1 MNEQYAVAPWITG
14 SVLAAMT
21 AAVILGGIRSIAAVC
36 QFLVPVMAGV
46 YVFGCVALL
55 TINADKV
62 PAAIGLIFSEAFTG
76 TAAIGGFVGAGL
88 KEVVRAGVSRG
99 LFSNE
104 SGLGSAPIAAAAAR
118 TPNPVRQALINSTG
132 PFWDTVVVC
141 ALTGIVFVSSGVW
154 ETATDKAMLSRL
166 AFDQLPVVGGLIL
179 TVALVTFVF
188 STILGWSYYGE
199 KATEY
204 LLGSRAILPYRLCW
218 VAAVFVGTLASLNV
232 VWTLADILNGL
243 MAVPNLIALLALSGV
258 LVAETAKHKDV
269 LSGQSDE

>member
-1 MNEQYAVAPWITG
+1 MEKSCT
-14 SVLAAMT
+14 L
-21 AAVILGGIRSIAAVC
+21 
-36 QFLVPVMAGV
+36 
-46 YVFGCVALL
+46 VALC
-55 TINADKV
+55 ADN
-62 PAAIGLIFSEAFTG
+62 ST
-76 TAAIGGFVGAGL
+76 
-88 KEVVRAGVSRG
+88 
-99 LFSNE
+99 
-104 SGLGSAPIAAAAAR
+104 PIAAAAAR
-118 TPNPVRQALINSTG
+118 TPNPVRQALINGTG

-179 TVALVTFVF
+179 TVELVTFVF

-258 LVAETAKHKDV
+258 LVAETAKHKEV
-269 LSGQSDE
+269 LRGRRDE